1 VIPPEFEYH
10 RASSVRDAIDALAS
24 GGEDARALAGGQSLI
39 SLLRLRLARPSLLVD
54 LSGIAN
60 LDRVSLSGHGLSVGA
75 MVTHHQVLRELT
87 RLSGHESFADA
98 ASQLGDRQIRSRG
111 TLVGALAHADPAGDW
126 LPVAIALRFR
136 VNISGPAG
144 DRTQP
149 AEEFTTS
156 AFTTTLEPGE
166 VVTSVDVPKIR
177 QGETSAYVKVP
188 NPASGYAQA
197 GAAAALVVHE
207 GTLVEASVALTGVA
221 ASPSRLPSV
230 ENALLGGATAQDAS
244 RYCLDDIE
252 AGPATPDRRYRLNLA
267 QVTTRRSI
275 NTAVARGAR
284 RHGG

>member
-111 TLVGALAHADPAGDW
+111 TLVGALAP
-126 LPVAIALRFR
+126 
-136 VNISGPAG
+136 
-144 DRTQP
+144 
-149 AEEFTTS
+149 
-156 AFTTTLEPGE
+156 
-166 VVTSVDVPKIR
+166 
-177 QGETSAYVKVP
+177 
-188 NPASGYAQA
+188 
-197 GAAAALVVHE
+197 
-207 GTLVEASVALTGVA
+207 
-221 ASPSRLPSV
+221 
-230 ENALLGGATAQDAS
+230 
-244 RYCLDDIE
+244 
-252 AGPATPDRRYRLNLA
+252 RRPC
-267 QVTTRRSI
+267 
-275 NTAVARGAR
+275 G
-284 RHGG
+284 